1 MNNNLIG
8 KIVCGYRIVSEVGE
22 GGMGKV
28 YLAESAFLTE
38 YKQQV
43 AIKTLTGYATSER
56 QAALLRD
63 LFIREANLQVQF
75 KHPHIV
81 SVIQFAVEGDQHF
94 LILEYMPG
102 YQHKN
107 RRISNVAEMI
117 AYETGPIPHKR
128 ALKIFVQALDAM
140 QYAHNFKYRWEG
152 EERVGIVHRDI
163 KPANLLMMDT
173 EIVKVSDFGIVK
185 VQQTKT
191 VTQKLTPGTSAYMS
205 PEAILGPQQFG
216 LADLDARSDIYS
228 LGITLF
234 EMLAGRLPFA
244 PDPETSPDISLRRKH
259 VSEAPPPPSAYYPG
273 IPKQLDELVMKALA
287 KRPEQRFQSAN
298 EFKEAI
304 LALDSSLGIELG
316 LKRTTRAF
324 DAGASVAPTLQ
335 LEGSPT
341 GTNVG
346 VQTNSGRL
354 TNAATL
360 PRGTAVPTSGR
371 AGSSKMIWLVG
382 ALVVLLGVVAA
393 AIFFKN
399 QTDAQQGATN
409 IGGTSSSPAAT
420 IPEDLALI
428 EGGDFMMGRNLT
440 DAEKDFTINL
450 PSGPIKIFSYDYP
463 AHPEQVK
470 KFFLAKTEV
479 SNGEYAEFV
488 KSGHAAPEHWKGAE
502 PPANAGQV
510 PVTFVTY
517 KDAVDYC
524 AWLTTKRNDG
534 FIYRLP
540 TEKEWEF
547 AARGKNAG
555 TSSGKMNLYPWGDQ
569 WIDGAANT
577 KESRL
582 AYSRNVDTYADRATP
597 TGILNLAGN
606 VFEWTATDFSH
617 YPGSD
622 RQTPREPGYQGTY
635 QVVRGGAFDYPKEAA
650 MTTTRLWA
658 KPEDKGP
665 SLGFRCAAEPKRTSS
680 ASRKTVANKFRA
692 EVATVWSRLSHGV
705 TRRVN
710 SLSR

>member
-1 MNNNLIG
+1 MNNLIG
-8 KIVCGYRIVSEVGE
+8 KIVCGYKIVSEVGE

-43 AIKTLTGYATSER
+43 AIKTLTGYSSSER
-56 QAALLRD
+56 QAALLRE

-107 RRISNVAEMI
+107 RRISNVADMI

-152 EERVGIVHRDI
+152 DERVGIVHRDI

-173 EIVKVSDFGIVK
+173 ENIKVSDFGIVK
-185 VQQTKT
+185 VQQSKT

-216 LADLDARSDIYS
+216 LSDLDGRSDIYS

-259 VSEAPPPPSAYYPG
+259 VAETPPPPSAFYPA
-273 IPKQLDELVMKALA
+273 IPKQLDQLVMRALA
-287 KRPEQRFQSAN
+287 KRPEQRFQSAD

-304 LALDSSLGIELG
+304 LAFDGALGLELG
-316 LKRTTRAF
+316 QKRTTRVFEQGVSA
-324 DAGASVAPTLQ
+324 APT
-335 LEGSPT
+335 ERFEHTPT
-341 GTNVG
+341 VTNVG
-346 VQTNSGRL
+346 VKTDSSRL
-354 TNAATL
+354 TNAAGVG
-360 PRGTAVPTSGR
+360 RGTVVATAARG
-371 AGSSKMIWLVG
+371 GSSKMIWLS
-382 ALVVLLGVVAA
+382 VLLVLILAGVVAT
-393 AIFFKN
+393 ILLKN
-399 QTDAQQGATN
+399 RDDAQQGATN
-409 IGGTSSSPAAT
+409 IGGAGNSSTAT
-420 IPEDLALI
+420 IPEGMALI
-428 EGGDFMMGRNLT
+428 EGGNFMMGRNLT
-440 DAEKDFTINL
+440 DAEKEFALNSPT
-450 PSGPIKIFSYDYP
+450 GPIKIFSYDYP

-470 KFFLAKTEV
+470 NFFLAKTEV
-479 SNGEYAEFV
+479 SNSDYAEFV
-488 KSGHAAPEHWKGAE
+488 KSGHAAPSNWQASE
-502 PPANAGQV
+502 PPANAGQI
-510 PVTFVTY
+510 PVTHVSY
-517 KDAVDYC
+517 KDAVGYC

-534 FIYRLP
+534 FVYRLP
-540 TEKEWEF
+540 TEKEWEY
-547 AARGKNAG
+547 AARGKDAG
-555 TSSGKMNLYPWGDQ
+555 TSTGKMNLYPWGDQ

-582 AYSRNVDTYADRATP
+582 AYPRNVDTYADRATP
-597 TGILNLAGN
+597 TGILNLTGN

-622 RQTPREPGYQGTY
+622 RQTPRESGYQGTY
-635 QVVRGGAFDYPKEAA
+635 QVVRGGAFDYPKEYA
-650 MTTTRLWA
+650 MTTTRVWV

-665 SLGFRCAAEPKRTSS
+665 SLGFRCAADPKRSS
-680 ASRKTVANKFRA
+680 AVTSKSVTKKLGKEVSRL
-692 EVATVWSRLSHGV
+692 WSRLRNGA
-705 TRRVN
+705 TRSAN
-710 SLSR
+710 

>member
-43 AIKTLTGYATSER
+43 AIKTLTGYSSNER
-56 QAALLRD
+56 QAALLRE

-128 ALKIFVQALDAM
+128 ALKVFVQALDAM

-163 KPANLLMMDT
+163 KPANLLMLDSDN
-173 EIVKVSDFGIVK
+173 IKVSDFGIVK
-185 VQQTKT
+185 VQQSKT

-216 LADLDARSDIYS
+216 LTDLDGRSDIYS

-259 VSEAPPPPSAYYPG
+259 VAETPPPPSAFYPG
-273 IPKQLDELVMKALA
+273 IPKQLDQIVMRALA
-287 KRPEQRFQSAN
+287 KRPEQRFQSAD

-304 LALDSSLGIELG
+304 LAFDDSLGAG
-316 LKRTTRAF
+316 LAQKRTTRAF
-324 DAGASVAPTLQ
+324 DPGISAAPTERFEQ
-335 LEGSPT
+335 TPT
-341 GTNVG
+341 GTNV
-346 VQTNSGRL
+346 VAQTDSSRL
-354 TNAATL
+354 TNAAGVG
-360 PRGTAVPTSGR
+360 RGTVVATSAR
-371 AGSSKMIWLVG
+371 SGSSKMVWLGVLLVLILAG
-382 ALVVLLGVVAA
+382 VLGVVLL
-393 AIFFKN
+393 KN
-399 QTDAQQGATN
+399 RDDAQQGATN
-409 IGGTSSSPAAT
+409 IGGTDKTTSTAAV
-420 IPEDLALI
+420 PQGMALI
-428 EGGDFMMGRNLT
+428 EGGSFMMGRNLT
-440 DAEKDFTINL
+440 DAERDFSINS
-450 PSGPIKIFSYDYP
+450 PSGSIKIFSYDYP
-463 AHPEQVK
+463 AHQEQVK
-470 KFFLAKTEV
+470 TFFLDKTEV
-479 SNGEYAEFV
+479 SNAEYAEFV
-488 KSGHAAPEHWKGAE
+488 KSGHAAPGNWKGSE
-502 PPANAGQV
+502 PPANAGQI

-517 KDAVDYC
+517 KDAADYC

-534 FIYRLP
+534 FLYRLP
-540 TEKEWEF
+540 TEKEWEY
-547 AARGKNAG
+547 AARGKEAG
-555 TSSGKMNLYPWGDQ
+555 MTNGKMNLYPWGDQ
-569 WIDGAANT
+569 WIEGAANT

-597 TGILNLAGN
+597 EGILNLSGN
-606 VFEWTATDFSH
+606 VFEWTATDFVH

-622 RQTPREPGYQGTY
+622 RQTPREAGYQGTY
-635 QVVRGGAFDYPKEAA
+635 QVVRGGAFDYPKEYA
-650 MTTTRLWA
+650 MTTTRVWA

-665 SLGFRCAAEPKRTSS
+665 SLGFRCAAEPKRTSAGNS
-680 ASRKTVANKFRA
+680 KSVVRKLGNEMASF
-692 EVATVWSRLSHGV
+692 WSK
-705 TRRVN
+705 TRRGIKRRISFN
-710 SLSR
+710 

>member
-8 KIVCGYRIVSEVGE
+8 KIVCGYRIISEVGE

-56 QAALLRD
+56 QAMLLRD

-81 SVIQFAVEGDQHF
+81 SVIQFAVEADQHF

-102 YQHKN
+102 YQHKD

-128 ALKIFVQALDAM
+128 ALRIFVQALDAM

-163 KPANLLMMDT
+163 KPANLLMQDT

-185 VQQTKT
+185 VQQSKT

-205 PEAILGPQQFG
+205 PEAIMGPQQFG
-216 LADLDARSDIYS
+216 LTDLDARSDIYS

-259 VSEAPPPPSAYYPG
+259 VSEAPPPPSAFYPG
-273 IPKQLDELVMKALA
+273 IPKQLDDLVMRALA
-287 KRPEQRFQSAN
+287 KRPEQRFQSAE
-298 EFKEAI
+298 EFKQAI
-304 LALDSSLGIELG
+304 LALDGMLG
-316 LKRTTRAF
+316 LGLAQKRDTRTL
-324 DAGASVAPTLQ
+324 DSSASSAPTER
-335 LEGSPT
+335 LEVSPT
-341 GTNVG
+341 GAAVG
-346 VQTNSGRL
+346 VQTDSGRL
-354 TNAATL
+354 TNAGTVA
-360 PRGTAVPTSGR
+360 RGTAVATGAR
-371 AGSSKMIWLVG
+371 AGSSKMLWLAG
-382 ALVVLLGVVAA
+382 AIVLILAA
-393 AIFFKN
+393 VIAAVLFKN
-399 QTDAQQGATN
+399 RSDAEQGATN
-409 IGGTSSSPAAT
+409 IGGAGKSSSVTVPT
-420 IPEDLALI
+420 DMALI
-428 EGGDFMMGRNLT
+428 EGGSFMMGRNLT
-440 DAEKDFTINL
+440 DAEKDFAINS
-450 PSGPIKIFSYDYP
+450 PTGAIKIFSYDYP

-470 KFFLAKTEV
+470 TFYLAKTET
-479 SNGEYAEFV
+479 SNQEYAEFV
-488 KSGHAAPEHWKGAE
+488 SSGHAAPSHWPNSQ
-502 PPANAGQV
+502 PPANGGKV
-510 PVTFVTY
+510 PVTHVTY
-517 KDAVDYC
+517 SDAAGYC
-524 AWLTTKRNDG
+524 AWLTTKRDDG
-534 FIYRLP
+534 FVYRLP

-547 AARGKNAG
+547 AARGKDAG
-555 TSSGKMNLYPWGDQ
+555 MHNGKMSLYPWGEN

-597 TGILNLAGN
+597 AGALNLAGN

-622 RQTPREPGYQGTY
+622 RQTPREAGYQGTY
-635 QVVRGGAFDYPKEAA
+635 QVVRGGAFDYPKEYA
-650 MTTTRLWA
+650 MTTTRVWA

-665 SLGFRCAAEPKRTSS
+665 SLGFRCAAEFKR
-680 ASRKTVANKFRA
+680 
-692 EVATVWSRLSHGV
+692 
-705 TRRVN
+705 
-710 SLSR
+710 

>member
-81 SVIQFAVEGDQHF
+81 GVIQFAVEGDQHF

-163 KPANLLMMDT
+163 KPANILMMDT
-173 EIVKVSDFGIVK
+173 ETVKVSDFGIVK

-216 LADLDARSDIYS
+216 LTDLDARSDIYS
-228 LGITLF
+228 LGVTLF

-244 PDPETSPDISLRRKH
+244 PDPETSPDVSLRRKH

-273 IPKQLDELVMKALA
+273 IPKELDQLVMRALA
-287 KRPEQRFQSAN
+287 KRPEQRFQSAD

-304 LALDSSLGIELG
+304 LSLDGSLGIELG
-316 LKRTTRAF
+316 QKRTTRAF
-324 DAGASVAPTLQ
+324 TAGASGVATER
-335 LEGSPT
+335 LENSPT
-341 GTNVG
+341 GTNVV
-346 VQTNSGRL
+346 VQTDSGRL
-354 TNAATL
+354 TNAASQL
-360 PRGTAVPTSGR
+360 RGTAVATGTR
-371 AGSSKMIWLVG
+371 AGGSKMIWLIG
-382 ALVVLLGVVAA
+382 LLVLLLGSVAA
-393 AIFFKN
+393 VIFLKN
-399 QTDAQQGATN
+399 QNEAQQGATN
-409 IGGTSSSPAAT
+409 IGGSGVSSTVVVP
-420 IPEDLALI
+420 DDMALI
-428 EGGDFMMGRNLT
+428 EGGSFMMGRNLT
-440 DAEKDFTINL
+440 DAEKDLIIQI
-450 PSGPIKIFSYDYP
+450 PSGPLKIFSYDYP

-479 SNGEYAEFV
+479 SNAEYAEFV
-488 KSGHAAPEHWKGAE
+488 KTGHPAPEHWKGSE
-502 PPANAGQV
+502 PPANAGLV
-510 PVTFVTY
+510 PVTHVTY

-524 AWLTTKRNDG
+524 AWLTAKRNDG

-547 AARGKNAG
+547 AARGKDAG
-555 TSSGKMNLYPWGDQ
+555 TPNGKMNLYPWGDQ

-606 VFEWTATDFSH
+606 VFEWTATDFNH

-658 KPEDKGP
+658 KPEDKGA
-665 SLGFRCAAEPKRTSS
+665 SLGFRCAAEPKRTS
-680 ASRKTVANKFRA
+680 AVPRKSVAKKLSNEMA
-692 EVATVWSRLSHGV
+692 MVWSRLSQA
-705 TRRVN
+705 
-710 SLSR
+710 